1 MKNTKEV
8 IYEFVQCEFLNHENL
23 KGLETGYIA
32 GHLNLQRTNASSLL
46 NRLCGEGKLVKSTT
60 RPVLYSLPADF
71 NTGDNTCFLNL
82 IGYDGS
88 LRNVVQLAK
97 AAILYP
103 QKSLTTM
110 IIAEHGCGTDAL
122 VRMMYEYA
130 KQTGVLKTDAPF
142 IKVSCS
148 NYKDDAKALHEVL
161 FGENS
166 NAFQQASK
174 GILFLDDVDLINS
187 ADKECITRF
196 VEEDT
201 SDAYRSVFLI
211 LSASTGMNRIDKTQM
226 SSKIPMC
233 IELPPLTK
241 RPLEERLELIN
252 RFLSIESARAK
263 RKIEVGPEVLRM
275 LLLYDGPLNVKQ
287 INLDIKIASASA
299 YVRCYEDVNSNMVL
313 YPDDFETYV
322 RKGLLAHKQHM
333 LEVNALVKDNT
344 TYVFD
349 SESTV
354 KKYSYF
360 SPSSDDYNNIRS
372 RICELEK
379 RGVEHKQAS
388 DIISES
394 LHGAIASYKRELS
407 NQVINTD
414 QLRLLVN
421 KQIIDLVTD
430 FIQSC
435 EGRFQKQY
443 PASVF
448 YGICLHINSLIHMKK
463 RGERISEEQVTKI
476 ITTYN
481 KEFIACQEFANTLSM
496 TMKLNID
503 IDEIVLITMFLIDDD
518 SNEETGRPQLL
529 IAMHGDHT
537 ASDVAEVIHTLTRT
551 DNIHSFDLS
560 LTSDLKD
567 SVKEL
572 EILVENT
579 DQGKGIIA
587 LYDMGSIKTMLET
600 ISEDTGITIRLVNI
614 PFTLIGLDIARK
626 CAVTDDVDAVYH
638 SVVTELYQ
646 FRSDTTI
653 KPNVFI
659 TLCNTGEGG
668 AVQMSEYI
676 QRYSHLGYAVMP
688 LAISDRQQLIRKVSE
703 IRKSS
708 SVAAFVGTFD
718 PKIFGIPFISIQE
731 VFECPKE
738 SIDLVLERKPASQE
752 VDAEKQMYQQFEED
766 LTVIPKGELKKILP
780 GVIQEID
787 AAYGLNE
794 DQRIG
799 LSMHLAAMTARLMQ
813 KSSVSENKNTA
824 VILKEHGKEFKE
836 IAKYLKKLEKRFSI
850 VIPDSEIANVYEIIN
865 GLKEERI

>member
-1 MKNTKEV
+1 MKNTKET
-8 IYEFVQCEFLNHENL
+8 IYEFVQQELLNHHDQ
-23 KGLETGYIA
+23 KGLETAYIA
-32 GHLNLQRTNASSLL
+32 DHLHLQRTNASSLL

-60 RPVLYSLPADF
+60 RPVLYSLPADLSAS
-71 NTGDNTCFLNL
+71 DNTCFRNL

-88 LRNVVQLAK
+88 LRNAVQLAK

-142 IKVSCS
+142 VKVSCA
-148 NYKDDAKALHEVL
+148 NYKDDSKALHEVL
-161 FGENS
+161 FGDS
-166 NAFQQASK
+166 DNAFHQASQ
-174 GILFLDDVDLINS
+174 GILFLDDVEYVNS
-187 ADKECITRF
+187 ADKEFVTRF
-196 VEEDT
+196 IEDDT
-201 SDAYRSVFLI
+201 DDTHKSVFLI
-211 LSASTGMNRIDKTQM
+211 LSASAGMNSVEKAQM
-226 SSKIPMC
+226 ASKIPMC

-252 RFLSIESARAK
+252 RFLSIESTRAK

-275 LLLYDGPLNVKQ
+275 LLLYDCPLNVKQ
-287 INLDIKIASASA
+287 INLDIKIASASS
-299 YVRCYEDVNSNMVL
+299 YVRCYEDINSNMVL

-322 RKGLLAHKQHM
+322 KKGLLAYKQHIA
-333 LEVNALVKDNT
+333 EVNALIKDNT

-349 SESTV
+349 SESAV

-360 SPSSDDYNNIRS
+360 SSSGDEYNRISS
-372 RICELEK
+372 RISELEQ
-379 RGVEHKQAS
+379 RGVEHKEAS
-388 DIISES
+388 NIISES
-394 LHGAIASYKRELS
+394 LRGAMASYKRELS
-407 NQVINTD
+407 NQVINTE
-414 QLRLLVN
+414 QLRLLVD
-421 KQIIDLVTD
+421 KQIIDVVSD
-430 FIQSC
+430 FIKSC
-435 EGRFQKQY
+435 EERFQKQY

-448 YGICLHINSLIHMKK
+448 YGLCLHINSLVHMKK
-463 RGERISEEQVTKI
+463 SSERISEEQVTKI
-476 ITTYN
+476 IKTYN
-481 KEFIACQEFANTLSM
+481 REFMACQEFASTLSLSM
-496 TMKLNID
+496 NLNLD
-503 IDEIVLITMFLIDDD
+503 VDEIVLITMFLIDDGTE
-518 SNEETGRPQLL
+518 EETAKPQLL
-529 IAMHGDHT
+529 VAMHGDRT

-560 LTSDLKD
+560 LSSELKE
-567 SVKEL
+567 SVQKL
-572 EILVENT
+572 ETLVQNI

-600 ISEDTGITIRLVNI
+600 VAEDTGITIRPVNI

-638 SVVTELYQ
+638 SVITELYQ
-646 FRSDTTI
+646 FRSETTM

-668 AVQMSEYI
+668 AVQLSEYI
-676 QRYSHLGYAVMP
+676 QKYSHLGYATMP

-708 SVAAFVGTFD
+708 FVAAFVGTYD

-752 VDAEKQMYQQFEED
+752 VNAEKQMYQQLEEE
-766 LTVIPKGELKKILP
+766 LTVIPKGDLKKTLP

-799 LSMHLAAMTARLMQ
+799 LSMHLAAMIARLMQ
-813 KSSVSENKNTA
+813 KIGVSENKNTA
-824 VILKEHGKEFKE
+824 AIIKEHGKEFRE
-836 IAKYLKKLEKRFSI
+836 IAKYLKKLEKKFNI
-850 VIPDSEIANVYEIIN
+850 VIPDSEVANVYEIIN
-865 GLKEERI
+865 G